1 MLFRSNR
8 VEKETKPFG
17 IIICYR
23 NLKKRTDDAL
33 TLFSQSH
40 DTSGIVVPDYPYF
53 VEKYNEMVT
62 RLKEIAQTPADIDTI
77 QNEDDQKLFVE
88 TFRELTKYL
97 QSLQTFIEFSF
108 DHDSLIMSEQEYQDY
123 KSKYLMLYAKQK
135 KDREVVSVL
144 NDVDFCIEL
153 MESDRINV
161 AYIMNLIRNIH
172 FDDAKQKDYDIKHI
186 KEELGRTDNPQLLRK
201 VEILQAFLDRVVV
214 GLESADEIDAAYN
227 DFENEAKREEIVAF
241 AHTEE
246 IDPTMLTDFISEYE
260 FSGTMDA
267 GNIRDRIEK
276 PMPLLKKRS
285 LVNRIVDFIRQHT
298 EKFQ

>member
-1 MLFRSNR
+1 MSYQSEAALEQQFIEQLNKQGYNPVSI
-8 VEKETKPFG
+8 PD
-17 IIICYR
+17 Y
-23 NLKKRTDDAL
+23 DAL
-33 TLFSQSH
+33 LENFKIQFAAFNAAKLDHPLTDKEWERVFNIMLGKSVFQS
-40 DTSGIVVPDYPYF
+40 
-53 VEKYNEMVT
+53 
-62 RLKEIAQTPADIDTI
+62 
-77 QNEDDQKLFVE
+77 
-88 TFRELTKYL
+88 
-97 QSLQTFIEFSF
+97 
-108 DHDSLIMSEQEYQDY
+108 
-123 KSKYLMLYAKQK
+123 AKILR
-135 KDREVVSVL
+135 D
-144 NDVDFCIEL
+144 
-153 MESDRINV
+153 
-161 AYIMNLIRNIH
+161 
-172 FDDAKQKDYDIKHI
+172 I